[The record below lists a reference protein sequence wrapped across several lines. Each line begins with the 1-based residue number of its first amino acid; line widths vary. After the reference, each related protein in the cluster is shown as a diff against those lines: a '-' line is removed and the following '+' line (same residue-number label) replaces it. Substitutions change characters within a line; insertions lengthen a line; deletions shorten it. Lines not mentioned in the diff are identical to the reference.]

1 MAPSG
6 RAPDALRNTTDTS
19 DLEATMRSILTAAV
33 ALLAFAGTAASQG
46 MQIVMVKEATPGL
59 LKQAKVSS
67 SDAIAAAQAKVPN
80 ATLKSALIQQQ
91 EGKLV
96 YSFNFETPGA
106 AGSDNVKVDAMT
118 GAVLGVEHKTP
129 DSNQPAGATPP
140 Q

>member
-1 MAPSG
+1 
-6 RAPDALRNTTDTS
+6 
-19 DLEATMRSILTAAV
+19 MRSIILAAMAV
-33 ALLAFAGTAASQG
+33 LAFAGTAMSQG
-46 MQIVMVKEATPGL
+46 MQNVTVQEESPGL

-67 SDAIAAAQAKVPN
+67 SSAIASAQAKVPKG
-80 ATLKSALIQQQ
+80 TLKSAVIQQQ

-129 DSNQPAGATPP
+129 DSNQPAATAPP
-140 Q
+140 R

>member
-1 MAPSG
+1 
-6 RAPDALRNTTDTS
+6 
-19 DLEATMRSILTAAV
+19 MRSIILAAMAV
-33 ALLAFAGTAASQG
+33 LAFAGTAMSQG
-46 MQIVMVKEATPGL
+46 MQNVTVQEESPGL
-59 LKQAKVSS
+59 LKQAKVP
-67 SDAIAAAQAKVPN
+67 KG
-80 ATLKSALIQQQ
+80 TLKSAVIQQQ

-129 DSNQPAGATPP
+129 DSNQPAGAAPP